1 VASPGMN
8 PSLHGAVD
16 LSGLVRRHQAPAPTP
31 TGDPGGISRSVD
43 DSSIGEVVELSQRV
57 PVILEV
63 VGGDVAASLQS
74 LVEGYAGRF
83 AYASVRAEAAP
94 ELVKALQL
102 PGLPVVLALLGGQPV
117 PLFQG
122 IPPEAEIRPVLD
134 QVLELA
140 AKNGITGVL
149 EVSEPPAEA
158 EAELPLAHQDAY
170 DALARN
176 DIPAA
181 KAAFHKALTENPR
194 DQDAEAGLAQV
205 ELLERVSGVDPVVAR
220 QRAADNPED
229 LAWALVVADLDM
241 VSGHSAD
248 AFHRLLTLFSSLD
261 SDARDL
267 VRTRLLSYF
276 LAAGQSTDEVK
287 RARTHLANLMF

>member
-1 VASPGMN
+1 MTSPGMN
-8 PSLHGAVD
+8 PSLQGAVD
-16 LSGLVRRHQAPAPTP
+16 LSSLVRRHQAPAPTP
-31 TGDPGGISRSVD
+31 TGHPRGISRSVD
-43 DSSIGEVVELSQRV
+43 DTSIGDVVELSQRV

-63 VGGDVAASLQS
+63 VGGDLEPSLQG

-102 PGLPVVLALLGGQPV
+102 PGFPVVLALLGGQPV

-122 IPPEAEIRPVLD
+122 IPPESDIRPVLD

-140 AKNGITGVL
+140 GKNGITGVI
-149 EVSEPPAEA
+149 EASEPPAEA
-158 EAELPLAHQDAY
+158 EPELPLAHQDAY

-181 KAAFHKALTENPR
+181 KAAFHRALTENPR

-205 ELLERVSGVDPVVAR
+205 ELLERISGVDPVAAR

-229 LAWALVVADLDM
+229 LTAALLVADVDM
-241 VSGHSAD
+241 AAGHAED
-248 AFHRLLTLFSSLD
+248 AFHRLLTLFVSLD

-276 LAAGQSTDEVK
+276 VAAGQSTDEVK
-287 RARTHLANLMF
+287 RARTQLANLMF